1 MATIATSHAVAPGS
15 GTIRST
21 EDVGVLPQD
30 DWVIDEPPIIPLD
43 MHPPVDLAED
53 LEHFL
58 AQLREYLKPEDIS
71 QVTAAYHF
79 SANAHRGQFRS
90 SGDPYISHPLA
101 VAETLAHWRLDPQ
114 ALIAALLHDVMED
127 TATTKGRIAQDFG
140 KVTAELVDGVS
151 KLDRLEHQSYEEAQA
166 ENFRKMLLA
175 MAQDVRVILIKLSDR
190 LHNMRTLDSVRP
202 EKRRRVAR
210 ETIEIYAPIANR
222 LGLNA
227 LYRELQE
234 LAFRHL
240 YPLRYRVLA
249 KAVRS
254 ARGNRREVVSKI
266 LEAIEHRLPES
277 RIDAEVMG
285 REKHLYGI
293 YRKMRDKHLSFSEVL
308 DIYGFR
314 VVVGDVPTCYLALG
328 ALHGLYKPVPGKFKD
343 YIAIPKANGYQSLH
357 TTLIGPY
364 GTPVEFQIRTRQMHH
379 VAESGVASHWLY
391 KDEQSL
397 PDLQRTTHQWLQSL
411 LELQTA
417 TLDSAE
423 FLEHVKV
430 DLFPGEVYVFTPAG
444 RILSLR
450 RGSTA
455 VDFAYAVHTDI
466 GNHCVSCKINHEQ
479 MPLRTELRN
488 GDRVEI
494 VTALSAA
501 PNPGWL
507 GFVKTGKA
515 RAQIRHFLKNRQ
527 NEESAALGAHLLA
540 QALHGLGHHLEEI
553 GSAVWQRFLHSFS
566 GKSRHEVLTDIGLGK
581 RLPAIV
587 ARRLLDG
594 GAAGGAPTK
603 TAGAI
608 PITGSR
614 GMAMQLATC
623 CRPIP
628 GDPIIGVIK
637 AGQGLIVHTHDCLT
651 LRPGGK
657 SGRGPGMRPEW
668 VDVEWGSEVQGQFE
682 ALIKVVAQNSP
693 GVLARLAAAIAEH
706 GINITNIRMDEDHEA
721 TTVLYLALQVNDR
734 IHLARILRS
743 LRRLPAV
750 TRISRTKEDLPHR
763 H

>member
-1 MATIATSHAVAPGS
+1 MSAATPSLHSSASRPRRT
-15 GTIRST
+15 T
-21 EDVGVLPQD
+21 DF
-30 DWVIDEPPIIPLD
+30 DESPIIPLD
-43 MHPPVDLAED
+43 MHPPIDLAED

-58 AQLREYLKPEDIS
+58 AQLAAYLKPEDVDQI
-71 QVTAAYHF
+71 TAAYHF

-114 ALIAALLHDVMED
+114 ALTAALLHDVMED
-127 TATTKGRIAQDFG
+127 TAITKAQIAQDFG

-151 KLDRLEHQSYEEAQA
+151 KIDRIEHQSYEDAQA
-166 ENFRKMLLA
+166 ENYRKMLLA
-175 MAQDVRVILIKLSDR
+175 MAQDVRVILIKLADR
-190 LHNMRTLDSVRP
+190 LHNMRTLDSLRRD
-202 EKRRRVAR
+202 KRRRVSR
-210 ETIEIYAPIANR
+210 ETLDIYAPIANR
-222 LGLNA
+222 LGLNT
-227 LYRELQE
+227 LYREMQE
-234 LAFRHL
+234 LAFRNLH
-240 YPLRYRVLA
+240 PMRYRVLA
-249 KAVRS
+249 KAVRG

-266 LEAIEHRLPES
+266 LAAIQQRLPECN
-277 RIDAEVMG
+277 ITAEVMG
-285 REKHLYGI
+285 REKHLYGV
-293 YRKMRDKHLSFSEVL
+293 YRKMRDKHLSFSQVL

-314 VVVGDVPTCYLALG
+314 IIVTDVPTCYLALG

-364 GTPVEFQIRTRQMHH
+364 GMPVELQIRTRAMHH
-379 VAESGVASHWLY
+379 VADSGVASHWLY

-397 PDLQRTTHQWLQSL
+397 SELQRTTHQWLQSL

-417 TLDSAE
+417 SIDSAE

-450 RGSTA
+450 RGATA

-466 GNHCVSCKINHEQ
+466 GNRCIACKINHEHT
-479 MPLRTELRN
+479 PLRTELRN

-494 VTALSAA
+494 ITAPNAA
-501 PNPGWL
+501 PNPNWL
-507 GFVKTGKA
+507 GFVKSGKA
-515 RAQIRHFLKNRQ
+515 RAQIRHFLKTKQ
-527 NEESAALGAHLLA
+527 NEQSAALGEHLLS
-540 QALHGLGHHLEEI
+540 QALRGLGHRIEEL
-553 GSAVWQRFLHSFS
+553 GSSAWKRFLNTFT
-566 GKSRHEVLTDIGLGK
+566 GKSQQEILTDIGLGK

-594 GAAGGAPTK
+594 SASGGPVSR

-608 PITGSR
+608 PVNGNQ
-614 GMAMQLATC
+614 GMAMHLAHC

-637 AGQGLIVHTHDCLT
+637 AGQGLVVHTHDCPS
-651 LRPGGK
+651 LRNHK
-657 SGRGPGMRPEW
+657 AGRGPGGRKEW
-668 VDVEWGSEVQGQFE
+668 VDVEWDANATGPFEVM
-682 ALIKVVAQNSP
+682 IRVVTHNTP

-706 GINITNIRMDEDHEA
+706 DANIANVRMDEEEG
-721 TTVLYLALQVNDR
+721 TTTALYFTLQVSGR
-734 IHLARILRS
+734 QHLAGILRN
-743 LRRLPAV
+743 LRHIPAV
-750 TRISRTKEDLPHR
+750 TRITRLKEEQPQH